1 MSVAPKLGTGLE
13 GVTALLRPLI
23 LFKLLLLILEIY
35 KLLLLLLLILT
46 FNKDFALF
54 KVLLNLLLIIL
65 LNLSFIDNLLGL
77 TLSLCAASSK
87 FRLESVDN
95 LDFKPWLSVSSYP

>member
-1 MSVAPKLGTGLE
+1 MAVAPKLGTGLE

-35 KLLLLLLLILT
+35 KLLLLLLILT

>member
-1 MSVAPKLGTGLE
+1 MAVAPKLGTGLE

-35 KLLLLLLLILT
+35 KLLLLLLILT

-95 LDFKPWLSVSSYP
+95 LDFKP

>member
-1 MSVAPKLGTGLE
+1 M
-13 GVTALLRPLI
+13 ALSHYIYFIFYFLFFLI
-23 LFKLLLLILEIY
+23 YFLILEIY
-35 KLLLLLLLILT
+35 KLLLLLLILT

-95 LDFKPWLSVSSYP
+95 LDFKP

>member
-1 MSVAPKLGTGLE
+1 MAVAPKLGTGLE

-65 LNLSFIDNLLGL
+65 LNLYFIDN
-77 TLSLCAASSK
+77 
-87 FRLESVDN
+87 
-95 LDFKPWLSVSSYP
+95 